1 MSTCFMLMNNPM
13 DLMMNLVVGTTN
25 NNEQTTLEGAI
36 EKYKVDFDSE
46 SNQAIFTFKMYGS
59 SKLYKLRIVADAQKN
74 LEELTTTEH
83 FFQVVNIFG
92 LTINMAKSK
101 KKSLAIK
108 VDMEHSYVYLED
120 LSSNDGTIH
129 KFHGWLEH

>member
-1 MSTCFMLMNNPM
+1 M
-13 DLMMNLVVGTTN
+13 DLIMNLVVGTTN
-25 NNEQTTLEGAI
+25 NNEQTALEGAI
-36 EKYKVDFDSE
+36 EKYKIDFDNE
-46 SNQAIFTFKMYGS
+46 SNQAIFTFKMFGDS
-59 SKLYKLRIVADAQKN
+59 NFYKLRMVADAGKN
-74 LEELTTTEH
+74 LEELTMTEH
-83 FFQVVNIFG
+83 FFQIVNILG

-108 VDMEHSYVYLED
+108 VDMERSFVYLED